1 MREELIKNRNADPFK
16 LLGVSNEDK
25 LTFFLLKWK
34 FNQSE
39 AETMPKVDLVRE
51 FRINDAIRVASGIE
65 NVKSFEEKLNQKN
78 TQKQGHVSWA
88 ELLDFFFLKDSGI
101 RGNGWWNKLDG
112 DGKIK
117 QPKQDKSY
125 SAFEV
130 RKRDEHDSEEDSDVD
145 PLERRR

>member
-1 MREELIKNRNADPFK
+1 
-16 LLGVSNEDK
+16 
-25 LTFFLLKWK
+25 
-34 FNQSE
+34 
-39 AETMPKVDLVRE
+39 
-51 FRINDAIRVASGIE
+51 
-65 NVKSFEEKLNQKN
+65 
-78 TQKQGHVSWA
+78 VSWA

-130 RKRDEHDSEEDSDVD
+130 RKRDENDS
-145 PLERRR
+145 